1 MQSIGACR
9 QERPPMILRNFFSPI
24 QYFLLLW
31 CPIEYRNSQCLK
43 IAQKVAFNI
52 ASEASYVYILSGQKF
67 IKNAKNGRFWR
78 LFETWSSQSQSV
90 TIHVSFKSTKN
101 CWKKPKFINSNETYR
116 VIFKQCGFLELST
129 IQHVLFGKS
138 IMVKARD
145 LLSLTVLLTF
155 KVCREARMRNKQA

>member
-1 MQSIGACR
+1 MYINYSFDLLTTGQKLYWQISISAKGFPR
-9 QERPPMILRNFFSPI
+9 
-24 QYFLLLW
+24 
-31 CPIEYRNSQCLK
+31 CLK
-43 IAQKVAFNI
+43 ITEKVSLII
-52 ASEASYVYILSGQKF
+52 ASEASYVYTLSGQRL